1 MRSIM
6 AMVSAHPEET
16 GNDALMEEVKK
27 IGERL
32 DSYEKLESMAGK
44 MEELAE
50 KHPEIVQAV
59 EKLVTTATPSA
70 GGKNKGFF
78 NFK

>member
-1 MRSIM
+1 MRSVM
-6 AMVSAHPEET
+6 ALVSSHQDE
-16 GNDALMEEVKK
+16 GDDALMDSVKR
-27 IGERL
+27 IEERL
-32 DSYEKLESMAGK
+32 DSYKKLESMAWK

-59 EKLVTTATPSA
+59 EKLVKTATPSA